1 MRALWGVLALCVV
14 LVCGMG
20 CRGGDTDKPRLDAW
34 TVPVAEV
41 PKLLSALVPTI
52 VVDKTGAVWFGT
64 DGRGVSRYD
73 PKTGAWATFTQ
84 KDGLASDNVRMIA
97 ADGGGVLWF
106 GTEGHG
112 VSRYDPKTGA
122 WATFTTKD
130 GLADDNVQ
138 AIAADGGGALW
149 FGAESGVSRYDP
161 KTGAWTTFTQNDGL
175 AYDSVI
181 AIAADEGGALWF
193 GTYGHGVSRY
203 DPKTGAWATFTQKD
217 GLVRDIVQAIA
228 VDGGGALWFGT
239 NGAGVSR
246 YDPKSGAWTTF
257 TDANGLASNRVQAIT
272 ADGGGALWF
281 GTDSGVSRY
290 DPKTGG
296 WATFTTKDGLASNI
310 VLATA
315 ADGGG
320 ALWFGTDSGVSRY
333 DFNTGVWAPF
343 TQKDGLASDQVYAIA
358 ADGGGAL
365 WFGTNGGGVSRYDP
379 KTGAWATFTTKDG
392 LASNVVRAIAADGG
406 GALWFGAGVS
416 GVSRYDPKTGAWVNF
431 TEKDGPASNLVLAI
445 AVDGGGALW
454 LVIAGGSVRC
464 YDPKTGAWSTPSLS
478 FPRIQKEGLTLLSD
492 NVLAITAD
500 AGGVL
505 WFGTAGRGVGR
516 YDPKTGAWAN
526 FTQKD
531 GLASDNVQAIAV
543 DGGGALWLATNRGVT
558 RMDLSSPT
566 EAGALSTVRTL
577 PAHARF
583 VMDHGKIVLTR
594 PAGLSYGGGGTGPVA
609 LPSHPAGAP
618 AEILVPG
625 PEGSVWVGT
634 TLGGLV
640 LRKPGRDLQ
649 LTSEGGLPSM
659 TVTALV
665 RKVVSNGK
673 SLQKDPSSVWVG
685 TSAGTAL
692 VHTDGQALRVERVV
706 SWESMPTGPVDA
718 LSAADGA
725 VFIAYNQLPRNRFL
739 DPKHADRR
747 ARTRVFR
754 VSNGDTASEIAAP
767 DKFAKS
773 DVRELTFSEKH
784 GLWAATSAGLFGVD
798 RKGGAASLDPAGFH
812 SEAGNGRLTPV
823 PLGNVTI
830 APDSSQTLWMWTE
843 KQGSTPPFIIGYR
856 PGTDWVYNIT
866 QDLGVPEGDAIDDF
880 AFSDDGDLV
889 VLAGSRLVK
898 GRVFV
903 PATPTALSP
912 WNVAV
917 ITLLGLFGLGVGVT
931 TVRWTSLAGRVRR
944 RPALLREIPLASV
957 SQAIEAL
964 RRAGTLDEVW
974 GQLDLPPRTRH
985 LVGPLASFKVPGA
998 LELRALAELLGMA
1011 ATSSAEVTP
1020 HPHGLNLLAAH
1031 LAYPAPLR
1039 NRTLALV
1046 ALDPAPARL
1055 AGSVAVRTALEAA
1068 LRAAGHRFDLP
1079 FVLLG
1084 AGDLGREVI
1093 PPDFIALLLETPEL
1107 YTLLFARNPEQTFAG
1122 LLHTRGLLVSSP
1134 YDTAGA
1140 VKEAPMFFGR
1150 FGLLREILVAS
1161 SLQQILVGPRR
1172 VGKTSLLRTLQRELP
1187 TERTDVEV
1195 FFLDLLGIKDSSRAA
1210 RSFANQIGAT
1220 LPAGADPD
1228 TALTDL
1234 LETRY
1239 RGSGKKGILLI
1250 DEADGLISTDSA
1262 KGFPLFNAMR
1272 SLQAEG
1278 TCSFVLAGY
1287 LYLYREALDQGSP
1300 LYNFAN
1306 LRLLGPL
1313 EPEAARDLALVPMKR
1328 LGVTYADPALPARI
1342 AERTGGYPSFVQ
1354 LLCDAILRE
1363 LSGGD
1368 LTITLAHVVEAEK
1381 SPRVRGE
1388 LGDMFRMNAGR
1399 TTQIAVYGLLH
1410 CADFTRADAE
1420 QSLSRA
1426 LGRAPLAMV
1435 EQALLELRI
1444 FGFAVEKDGR
1454 FAWAIPLLRD
1464 TLLAS
1469 EPELSQKRLVEDLA
1483 EAGEAEGT

>member
-1 MRALWGVLALCVV
+1 
-14 LVCGMG
+14 
-20 CRGGDTDKPRLDAW
+20 
-34 TVPVAEV
+34 
-41 PKLLSALVPTI
+41 
-52 VVDKTGAVWFGT
+52 
-64 DGRGVSRYD
+64 VSRYD
-73 PKTGAWATFTQ
+73 PRTGVWAN
-84 KDGLASDNVRMIA
+84 L
-97 ADGGGVLWF
+97 
-106 GTEGHG
+106 TE
-112 VSRYDPKTGA
+112 
-122 WATFTTKD
+122 
-130 GLADDNVQ
+130 Q
-138 AIAADGGGALW
+138 
-149 FGAESGVSRYDP
+149 
-161 KTGAWTTFTQNDGL
+161 Q
-175 AYDSVI
+175 
-181 AIAADEGGALWF
+181 
-193 GTYGHGVSRY
+193 
-203 DPKTGAWATFTQKD
+203 
-217 GLVRDIVQAIA
+217 
-228 VDGGGALWFGT
+228 
-239 NGAGVSR
+239 
-246 YDPKSGAWTTF
+246 
-257 TDANGLASNRVQAIT
+257 GLASNDVH
-272 ADGGGALWF
+272 
-281 GTDSGVSRY
+281 
-290 DPKTGG
+290 
-296 WATFTTKDGLASNI
+296 
-310 VLATA
+310 
-315 ADGGG
+315 
-320 ALWFGTDSGVSRY
+320 
-333 DFNTGVWAPF
+333 
-343 TQKDGLASDQVYAIA
+343 
-358 ADGGGAL
+358 
-365 WFGTNGGGVSRYDP
+365 
-379 KTGAWATFTTKDG
+379 
-392 LASNVVRAIAADGG
+392 
-406 GALWFGAGVS
+406 
-416 GVSRYDPKTGAWVNF
+416 
-431 TEKDGPASNLVLAI
+431 
-445 AVDGGGALW
+445 
-454 LVIAGGSVRC
+454 
-464 YDPKTGAWSTPSLS
+464 
-478 FPRIQKEGLTLLSD
+478 
-492 NVLAITAD
+492 
-500 AGGVL
+500 
-505 WFGTAGRGVGR
+505 
-516 YDPKTGAWAN
+516 
-526 FTQKD
+526 
-531 GLASDNVQAIAV
+531 AIAV
-543 DGGGALWLATNRGVT
+543 DGGGALWLATKGDVT

-566 EAGALSTVRTL
+566 EAGALSTVTTL
-577 PAHARF
+577 PARARF

-594 PAGLSYGGGGTGPVA
+594 PAGLSYGEVSGGGTGPVA

-640 LRKPGRDLQ
+640 LRKPGQDLQ
-649 LTSEGGLPSM
+649 LTRELPSM
-659 TVTALV
+659 TVTALA
-665 RKVVSNGK
+665 RKVGKEGK
-673 SLQKDPSSVWVG
+673 SSLKDPASVWVG
-685 TSAGTAL
+685 TTAGTAL
-692 VHTDGQALRVERVV
+692 VVVDEKGLRVDHTLR
-706 SWESMPTGPVDA
+706 WEGMPTGPVDA
-718 LSAADGA
+718 LIAAGDGS
-725 VFIAYNQLPRNRFL
+725 VFIAYNHLPRSRFV
-739 DPKHADRR
+739 DPELAARR

-754 VSNGDTASEIAAP
+754 VSKEGTAGEIPAT

-773 DVRELTFSEKH
+773 DIRELTYSEKH
-784 GLWAATSAGLFGVD
+784 GLWAATSAGLFGVA
-798 RKGGAASLDPAGFH
+798 RKGGAASLDPLGFH
-812 SEAGNGRLTPV
+812 SEAGNGRLTPA

-830 APDSSQTLWMWTE
+830 APDSSHTLWMWTD
-843 KQGSTPPFIIGYR
+843 KQGGTPPFIIGYR